1 MRRRTTRYGSWAGA
15 ANLLI
20 GLWLVL
26 ILLNMASAET
36 LSETSQDMAECAK
49 IEDDAERLKCYDK
62 LAGQKSRNIE
72 PVKESAEKAPEEK
85 GEKPSY
91 LSRLWELDE
100 ETRSEG
106 FAISPHRSNYIL
118 PFTYNKSP
126 NVAVIQEAHP
136 EDDVKKFEVDFQ
148 LSLKIKLLQDILG
161 QKMDLWFAYTQRSFW
176 QLYNF
181 EGSSPFRETNYEP
194 ELLLNFRTDYRI
206 LGLRGR
212 FINVGFNH
220 QSNGKSQPL
229 SRSWNRAVL
238 NFGFERGPFSLLL
251 NGWYRIPESAGH
263 DDNPKIEKYLGY
275 GEIWA
280 YYFLKNHRFGI
291 MFRNNLSFHNNRG
304 ALQAEWSFPLLKR
317 VSGYVQYF
325 RGYGESLLD
334 YDHSMNR
341 IGIGFILADWN

>member
-15 ANLLI
+15 ASLLI

-26 ILLNMASAET
+26 VLLNMASAET
-36 LSETSQDMAECAK
+36 LSETSLNMAECAK

-106 FAISPHRSNYIL
+106 FAISPYRSNYIL
-118 PFTYNKSP
+118 AFTYNKSP

-148 LSLKIKLLQDILG
+148 LSLKIKLLQDILD
-161 QKMDLWFAYTQRSFW
+161 Q
-176 QLYNF
+176 
-181 EGSSPFRETNYEP
+181 NYEP
-194 ELLLNFRTDYRI
+194 ELLLNFRTDYSI

-251 NGWYRIPESAGH
+251 NGWYRIPESARH

-280 YYFLKNHRFGI
+280 YYFLKNNRFGI

-341 IGIGFILADWN
+341 IGIGFILSDWN